1 MSDLPRAVVISGP
14 TGVGKSAVAL
24 RLAEWLPV
32 EIISVDSAQVYQGL
46 DVGSAKPD
54 RQIRSALRHHLID
67 IRDAAQ
73 SYSAGEFVTDA
84 GRLIRE
90 ISDRGHVP
98 LLVGGTMLYFRA
110 LFGGLAAM
118 PTANA
123 AVRQQVDQR
132 ATQFG
137 WPALHAELAKIDPVA
152 ASRIHPNDPQRIQR
166 ALEVHTLSG
175 RTITELQTAARAP
188 AVADFLRIALLPNSR
203 AALHEQIRLRLDAML
218 AAGFLQEV
226 RALKARGDLTD
237 RSNSIRA
244 VGYQQLWQ
252 HLDGRYGWDETLQRV
267 LAATRQLAKRQLT
280 WINHDRAWRCIDA
293 DDAAERQR
301 LVCEHVRKFCS
312 ARA

>member
-24 RLAEWLPV
+24 RLAELLPV

-54 RQIRSALRHHLID
+54 RQTRSALRHHLID

-90 ISDRGHVP
+90 ISERGHVP

-123 AVRQQVDQR
+123 TVRQQVDQR
-132 ATQFG
+132 AAQFG

-166 ALEVHTLSG
+166 ALEVHKLSG